1 MGLGREGVGRI
12 GRAQRIFRAGNYF
25 DALMMN
31 YKLVKKPI
39 ACTPPGV
46 NCNVNCRLGVTMM
59 Y

>member
-1 MGLGREGVGRI
+1 MGRI

-25 DALMMN
+25 DAVMMN